1 MISLARFRFHRISK
15 GRAFMFLRP
24 SFRSRT
30 RASRLLFVT
39 LLVVAL
45 CAFDAVNIGHAQKRR
60 RQPAPVKDET
70 VRVTLLQVNDVYQ
83 ISPVDK
89 GRRGGLARVATLRK
103 QIAAESPHTLYL
115 LAGDTLSPS
124 VASNIFKGRQMIATW
139 NATGLD
145 IAVLGNH
152 EFDFGDSVLR
162 ERMNESKFS
171 WLGSNVFDRKTGKL
185 FNSMPPFVVREFEGV
200 RIGFFGLTTTD
211 TAQSSSPSKDVEFRD
226 TCLTARGA
234 LRALRARGVR
244 TVVAVT
250 HLTLA
255 EDKRLARCAP
265 GIDAI
270 IGGHEHTVLTSLS
283 GRTPI
288 FKMGSDARNLGR
300 IDLFISK
307 RTREL
312 QSMDWEI
319 VPVTDEIKE
328 DPQAA
333 SVVAEFEKTLS
344 AELDKPVGRTT
355 VALDARQ
362 ETNRTVET
370 NLGSYIADA
379 YRQQTGAQ
387 VALLNGGSIRSN
399 TTYGPGELSKRD
411 VLSILPF
418 ENPIVMVEVTGA
430 QVRAALEHGVSRVR
444 EEKEAGLFPQVS
456 GVRFTYDGRR
466 PAGARVTSITIDAD
480 NGAPLDD
487 KKIYT
492 LAANTYV
499 LGGGDGYTMFQGVK
513 FLITPEE
520 AQVEPAVLMNT
531 ISKAQEIAPK
541 TDGRIKRVDE

>member
-1 MISLARFRFHRISK
+1 MSPCP
-15 GRAFMFLRP
+15 P
-24 SFRSRT
+24 SRSRAR
-30 RASRLLFVT
+30 RASRLILITF
-39 LLVVAL
+39 LVVF
-45 CAFDAVNIGHAQKRR
+45 CASGAADTGHAQKRR
-60 RQPAPVKDET
+60 RQPAPARDET

-89 GRRGGLARVATLRK
+89 GRRGGLARVAALRK

-115 LAGDTLSPS
+115 LGGDTLAPS

-152 EFDFGDSVLR
+152 EFDFGDAVLR
-162 ERMNESKFS
+162 ERMRESKFT
-171 WLGSNVFDRKTGKL
+171 WLGSNVFERKTGRI
-185 FNSMPPFVVREFEGV
+185 FNGMPPYVVREFEGV
-200 RIGFFGLTTTD
+200 KVGFFGLTTTD
-211 TAQSSSPSKDVEFRD
+211 TAQSSSPGKDIEFRD
-226 TCLTARGA
+226 PCRTARGA
-234 LRALRARGVR
+234 LSALRARGVR

-265 GIDAI
+265 GLDAI

-307 RTREL
+307 RTRGL
-312 QSMDWEI
+312 VSMDWEI
-319 VPVTDEIKE
+319 IPVTDETKE

-333 SVVAEFEKTLS
+333 AVVAEFEKTLS

-355 VALDARQ
+355 VRLDARQ
-362 ETNRTVET
+362 ETSRAQET

-387 VALLNGGSIRSN
+387 VAILNGGSIRSN

-418 ENPIVMVEVTGA
+418 ENPVVMVEVTGA
-430 QVRAALEHGVSRVR
+430 QIRAALEHGVSRVR
-444 EEKEAGLFPQVS
+444 EEKEAGMFPQVS
-456 GVRFTYDGRR
+456 GLRFSYDARR
-466 PAGARVTSITIDAD
+466 PAGRRVTSIQVWT
-480 NGAPLDD
+480 NENENAPLDD

-531 ISKAQEIAPK
+531 ISKAGEIAPR
-541 TDGRIKRVDE
+541 TDGRIKRIDE